1 MEKLKLAFD
10 FEQVKTLEDVKW
22 VLSVITGTV
31 DVDVNTYNGLGDK
44 RAFFKIVPSEVKKG
58 EEIISPPMEEVLM
71 N

>member
-1 MEKLKLAFD
+1 MEKLKLVFD

-31 DVDVNTYNGLGDK
+31 EVDVNTYNGLGDR
-44 RAFFKIVPSEVKKG
+44 RAFFKIVPSELKK
-58 EEIISPPMEEVLM
+58 EEIVSPPMEEVLM

>member
-1 MEKLKLAFD
+1 MEKLKLVFD

-31 DVDVNTYNGLGDK
+31 EVDVNAYNGLGDK
-44 RAFFKIVPSEVKKG
+44 RAFFKIAPPELKK
-58 EEIISPPMEEVLM
+58 EEIVSPPMEEVLM